1 MIEKIKRN
9 YTKNTLSGHKRCPWE
24 LKDRSP
30 QVPQANPEG
39 EEVYT
44 FHNFCIKKKYML
56 HIFYQNIHV

>member
-30 QVPQANPEG
+30 IGSPG
-39 EEVYT
+39 
-44 FHNFCIKKKYML
+44 
-56 HIFYQNIHV
+56 